1 MPLLITVRHGQST
14 WNLENRFTGWEDVP
28 LSPQG
33 EAEAHRA
40 GKLLQNYL
48 IHEAYTSVLKRAIDT
63 LEIILREV
71 EKINIPIVKSA
82 ALNERFYG
90 DLQGLNKSET
100 EVKYGKDQVNLWRR
114 SYEIAPPGGESLKQT
129 YERVVPY
136 YISEIVPKLKNGR
149 NILIV
154 AHGNSLRA
162 LAMYLERITP
172 EEISNVNI
180 ATGVPHI
187 DEFDDSLHLVKASY
201 I

>member
-33 EAEAHRA
+33 EAEAHHA
-40 GKLLQNYL
+40 GKLLRDYP

-63 LEIILREV
+63 LEIILQEV
-71 EKINIPIVKSA
+71 EKINIPIVKTA

-100 EVKYGKDQVNLWRR
+100 EVKYGKEQVNLWRR
-114 SYEIAPPGGESLKQT
+114 SYEIVPPGGESLKQT

-136 YISEIVPKLKNGR
+136 YVSEIMPKLKNGR

-172 EEISNVNI
+172 GEISNVNI

-187 DEFDDSLHLVKASY
+187 YEFDDSLHLVKAAY